1 MTNLD
6 RVLKSSD
13 INLLTKISVIKAML
27 FPVVMY
33 GCELDHKEGWAP
45 KNWCFST
52 VVLEKALESPLDSR
66 EIQVN
71 PKGNQPWIFIEGLM
85 LKLTLQYFGQLSE
98 EPTHWQSPWCWERLK
113 AKGEGRSREWDG
125 YLASP
130 TQWTWIWAN
139 CGRQW
144 RTRKPGV
151 LQFTGSQR
159 VEHDLV
165 TEQQQRRCVHT
176 HKHTT
181 FSLSIPVVDRVKL
194 LPHLGY
200 CESCCNEHGNIDT
213 SWRYWFHFFRIYR
226 YKWDCWIKW

>member
-1 MTNLD
+1 MW
-6 RVLKSSD
+6 
-13 INLLTKISVIKAML
+13 
-27 FPVVMY
+27 
-33 GCELDHKEGWAP
+33 ELNHKEGWEL
-45 KNWCFST
+45 KNWCFQI
-52 VVLEKALESPLDSR
+52 VVLEKTLEEFPGLQGDQTSQL
-66 EIQVN
+66 
-71 PKGNQPWIFIEGLM
+71 KGNQSWIFIGRTDAEAEAPILWPTRC
-85 LKLTLQYFGQLSE
+85 K
-98 EPTHWQSPWCWERLK
+98 EPTQEKPWCWERLK

-139 CGRQW
+139 CGRQR